1 MASFAN
7 IEKPLESLLTT
18 GGFLCTDN
26 NVMTI
31 SWGMVGVLWRKKVF
45 LAVVRKSRYS
55 HELIEKNKTF
65 TISIPKQGEM
75 KDAIGVCGKVSG
87 RNGSKWEEAGLKSV
101 KAKSVD
107 SVVVDGCEKYFE
119 CRVITKLDMGNC
131 DLSQIGTFY
140 ADGDMHDFY
149 FAEIVE
155 EY

>member
-1 MASFAN
+1 MISFEN
-7 IEKPLESLLTT
+7 MEKPLESLLTN
-18 GGFLCTDN
+18 GGFLCAKD

-31 SWGMVGVLWRKKVF
+31 SWGMAGVLWRKKVF

-55 HELIEKNKTF
+55 HELIEQTKTF
-65 TISIPKQGEM
+65 TISVPKQGEF
-75 KDAIGVCGKVSG
+75 KDAIGVCGKLSG
-87 RNGSKWEEAGLKSV
+87 RDGSKWEKAGLTRK

-107 SVVVDGCEKYFE
+107 GVVVDGCEKYFE
-119 CRVITKLDMGNC
+119 CKVITKLDMGNC
-131 DLSQIGTFY
+131 DLSQIGSFY

>member
-1 MASFAN
+1 MVSFEN
-7 IEKPLESLLTT
+7 MEKPLESLLTT
-18 GGFLCTDN
+18 GGFLCAKD

-31 SWGMVGVLWRKKVF
+31 SWGMTGVLWRKKVF

-55 HELIEKNKTF
+55 HELIEQTKIF
-65 TISIPKQGEM
+65 TISVPKQGEF
-75 KDAIGVCGKVSG
+75 KDAIGICGKLSG
-87 RNGSKWEEAGLKSV
+87 KDGSKWEKAGLMSK

-107 SVVVDGCEKYFE
+107 GVVVDGCEKYFE
-119 CRVITKLDMGNC
+119 CKVITKLDMGNC
-131 DLSQIGTFY
+131 DLSQIGSFY